1 MGKKFPQ
8 KQGGAPMKDDILIRE
23 KVNEQLVK
31 FSDKLSEGLKKTKK
45 KFIHQM
51 LFGIQ
56 ASKDIKLSEVSRS
69 LEEDIKLIKTENRL
83 SRNLQDNTLSWY
95 INDKI
100 LKDAKNKIE
109 RDTVLAVDITHIHKP
124 YAQKMDFLT
133 RVWDGMKKEAVNG
146 YWVLEIIGAN
156 IYDEHLL
163 PLYSELYSQDARGF
177 KSENKQILKAIAI
190 VNSYTKGKGIYVID
204 RGGDRK
210 ELIKSM
216 LFNDLRFIIRIKQ
229 DRLYL
234 LGNNRKKQA
243 EEIGERFIEYN
254 QRYKLEI
261 DNQGFK
267 EKRVVELG
275 KKKVKI
281 PGIREEFWLVAIKG
295 FGNKPMMLLTNLD
308 KNPVIILEMY
318 LTRWK
323 VEESI
328 RFLKQEYNLEDV
340 RVRSYAGLRN
350 TVSFLLAVFYFLSVY
365 LGRKLKLN
373 ILLKKIYEKA
383 KRFFQ
388 IPPFK
393 HYALADGI
401 FRILFNTRW
410 RWPWGK
416 KKEQSTEKQLFLF
429 SLLA

>member
-1 MGKKFPQ
+1 
-8 KQGGAPMKDDILIRE
+8 MKDDILIRE

-56 ASKDIKLSEVSRS
+56 ASKDIKLSEIARS
-69 LEEDIKLIKTENRL
+69 LEEDIRLIKTENRL
-83 SRNLQDNTLSWY
+83 SRNLQDSTLSWY
-95 INDKI
+95 INGKI

-124 YAQKMDFLT
+124 YAKKMDFLT

-156 IYDEHLL
+156 IYDEQLL
-163 PLYSELYSQDARGF
+163 PLYSELYSQDADGF
-177 KSENKQILKAIAI
+177 KSENKQILKAIATT
-190 VNSYTKGKGIYVID
+190 NTYTKGRGVYVID

-216 LFNDLRFIIRIKQ
+216 LSDNLRFIIRIKQ

-234 LGNNRKKQA
+234 LGNNRKKRA
-243 EEIGERFIEYN
+243 EEIGEKFIEYN

-275 KKKVKI
+275 KKRVKI

-318 LTRWK
+318 LTRWE
-323 VEESI
+323 VEESV

-340 RVRSYAGLRN
+340 RVRSSPGLRN

-393 HYALADGI
+393 HYCLA
-401 FRILFNTRW
+401 
-410 RWPWGK
+410 
-416 KKEQSTEKQLFLF
+416 
-429 SLLA
+429 

>member
-1 MGKKFPQ
+1 MGKEFSQ
-8 KQGGAPMKDDILIRE
+8 KRGGAPMKDDILIRE

-124 YAQKMDFLT
+124 YAKKMDFLT

-156 IYDEHLL
+156 IYDEQLL
-163 PLYSELYSQDARGF
+163 PLYSELYSQDADGF
-177 KSENKQILKAIAI
+177 KSENKQILKAIATT
-190 VNSYTKGKGIYVID
+190 NTYTKGRGVYVID

-216 LFNDLRFIIRIKQ
+216 LSDNLRFIIRIKQ

-234 LGNNRKKQA
+234 LGNNRKKRA
-243 EEIGERFIEYN
+243 EEIGEKFIEYN

-275 KKKVKI
+275 KKRVKI

-318 LTRWK
+318 LTRWE
-323 VEESI
+323 VEESV

-350 TVSFLLAVFYFLSVY
+350 TVSFLLAIFYFLSVY

-401 FRILFNTRW
+401 FRILFNTKW
-410 RWPWGK
+410 KWPWGK
-416 KKEQSTEKQLFLF
+416 KKKQSTKKQLFLF
-429 SLLA
+429 PLLT

>member
-1 MGKKFPQ
+1 MGKEFPQ
-8 KQGGAPMKDDILIRE
+8 KQGGAPMKDDILIRK

-56 ASKDIKLSEVSRS
+56 ASKDIKLSEISRS
-69 LEEDIKLIKTENRL
+69 LDEEIKLIKTENRL
-83 SRNLQDNTLSWY
+83 SRNIQEPTLGEH
-95 INDKI
+95 INDKV
-100 LKDAKNKIE
+100 LQQAKNRIE
-109 RDTVLAVDITHIHKP
+109 QDTVLAVDITHIHKP

-156 IYDEHLL
+156 IYDEYLL
-163 PLYSELYSQDARGF
+163 PLYSELYSQDADGF
-177 KSENKQILKAIAI
+177 KSENRQILKAIAT
-190 VNSYTKGKGIYVID
+190 VNRYSKGKGIYVID
-204 RGGDRK
+204 RGADRK

-216 LFNDLRFIIRIKQ
+216 LLDNLRFIIRIKQ
-229 DRLYL
+229 ERLYL
-234 LGNNRKKQA
+234 LGNNRKKKA
-243 EEIGERFIEYN
+243 EDIAERFIEYN

-281 PGIREEFWLVAIKG
+281 PQIKEELWLVAIKG
-295 FGNKPMMLLTNLD
+295 FGDKPMLLLTNVD
-308 KNPVIILEMY
+308 KNPILILEMY

-340 RVRSYAGLRN
+340 RVRSYPGLRN

-410 RWPWGK
+410 RWPWK
-416 KKEQSTEKQLFLF
+416 KRKSQSNEKQLLLF
-429 SLLA
+429 PLLT

>member
-1 MGKKFPQ
+1 M
-8 KQGGAPMKDDILIRE
+8 
-23 KVNEQLVK
+23 
-31 FSDKLSEGLKKTKK
+31 
-45 KFIHQM
+45 
-51 LFGIQ
+51 
-56 ASKDIKLSEVSRS
+56 
-69 LEEDIKLIKTENRL
+69 
-83 SRNLQDNTLSWY
+83 SWY

-100 LKDAKNKIE
+100 LKDARNKIE

-124 YAQKMDFLT
+124 YAKKMDFLT
-133 RVWDGMKKEAVNG
+133 RVWDGMRKEAVNG

-156 IYDEHLL
+156 IYDEYLL

-177 KSENKQILKAIAI
+177 KSENKQILKAITT
-190 VNSYTKGKGIYVID
+190 VNGYSKGKGIYVID

-210 ELIKSM
+210 ELIKSVVSD
-216 LFNDLRFIIRIKQ
+216 NLRFIIRIKQ
-229 DRLYL
+229 ERLYL
-234 LGNNRKKQA
+234 LGDNCKKKA
-243 EEIGERFIEYN
+243 EEIGERFIEYS
-254 QRYKLEI
+254 QKYKLEI

-267 EKRVVELG
+267 EKRVLELG
-275 KKKVKI
+275 RKRVRM
-281 PGIREEFWLVAIKG
+281 PGIKQEFWIVGVKG
-295 FGNKPMMLLTNLD
+295 FGNKPMMLLTNVD
-308 KNPVIILEMY
+308 KSPIIILEMY

-323 VEESI
+323 AEESI

-340 RVRSYAGLRN
+340 RVRSYAGLKN
-350 TVSFLLAVFYFLSVY
+350 TVSLLLAVFYFLSVY

-410 RWPWGK
+410 RWPWSK
-416 KKEQSTEKQLFLF
+416 RKESAREKQLYLF
-429 SLLA
+429 PLMT